1 MEECSVTQEQVK
13 SQLREIIADLVE
25 ISDFADHDDF
35 NRDLGIDSMMTIEII
50 AQIERKMNVVIP
62 ESALPEFVDLER
74 TANRIY
80 ALVTEQSGT
89 SAAVQA

>member
-1 MEECSVTQEQVK
+1 MTHEEVK

-25 ISDFADHDDF
+25 INEFADSDDF

-50 AQIERKMNVVIP
+50 AQIERKMNIVIP

-80 ALVTEQSGT
+80 ELLADQSGAPAA
-89 SAAVQA
+89 SASIIA